1 MTGEKLMVSK
11 TQLVSKLSSS
21 TEIKVP
27 FLFCDSEHL
36 GAQTWEPHFSRVI
49 YKMELIEEDN
59 WGGGVAETYII

>member
-1 MTGEKLMVSK
+1 M
-11 TQLVSKLSSS
+11 SKLSSS